1 MAALR
6 LFTFAALLGM
16 ITACSLTN
24 RTPIIVEETTPES
37 RPIVYYYFAS
47 GDDFPAGSVVILADS
62 LVLSPTAIPGSAD
75 VAANIQAALQAA
87 IADPRNAWTS
97 NDLTLTSVTFDN
109 GHAEVVLS
117 GEISGAGDIVRIAAR
132 MQFLLTVFAEPAV
145 QTATITLNG
154 ESIGNLGISHS
165 SEAKPADYAY
175 TRAEIEQFIAENAL
189 S

>member
-1 MAALR
+1 MASLK

-75 VAANIQAALQAA
+75 VAANLQAALQAA
-87 IADPRNAWTS
+87 SLIRAMLGRAM
-97 NDLTLTSVTFDN
+97 
-109 GHAEVVLS
+109 
-117 GEISGAGDIVRIAAR
+117 ISPS
-132 MQFLLTVFAEPAV
+132 PALPS
-145 QTATITLNG
+145 TT
-154 ESIGNLGISHS
+154 
-165 SEAKPADYAY
+165 
-175 TRAEIEQFIAENAL
+175 
-189 S
+189 